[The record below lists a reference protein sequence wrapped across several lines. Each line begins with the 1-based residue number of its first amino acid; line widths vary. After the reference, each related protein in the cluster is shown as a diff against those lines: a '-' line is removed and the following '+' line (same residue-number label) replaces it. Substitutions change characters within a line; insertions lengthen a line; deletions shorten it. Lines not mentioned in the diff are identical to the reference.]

1 MPLTFTPD
9 QITGRSYKAESA
21 AFVAAYGCTPRD
33 ATRTPEARAAFSPEV
48 VELALFLDAWDVWL
62 FSEEAEA

>member
-1 MPLTFTPD
+1 MPFTPD
-9 QITGRSYKAESA
+9 QIEGRSYEAESS

-33 ATRTPEARAAFSPEV
+33 ATRTPEARASFSPEV

-62 FSEEAEA
+62 FSEESVA